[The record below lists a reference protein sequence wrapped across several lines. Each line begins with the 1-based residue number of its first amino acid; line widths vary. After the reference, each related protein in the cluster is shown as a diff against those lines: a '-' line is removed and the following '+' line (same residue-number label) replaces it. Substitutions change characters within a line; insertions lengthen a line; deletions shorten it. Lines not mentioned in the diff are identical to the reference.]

1 MVIHLK
7 IDLLSWLLF
16 PQAGADQRWNQG
28 GGANH
33 KSRPGVIWAS
43 GCVHL
48 IVLGGGHLYQVL
60 QEVDRFTRFSEQAVV
75 RCIEAGTNLSLAL
88 THHIL
93 NQTVLHL
100 LNVHVHGPGQ
110 FLEFDKP
117 EYVMSLREN
126 QPPGTKV
133 GLVTLSGLS
142 ESQKFEFS
150 LFPVR
155 YWTKFSTKINYDI
168 SNTVSVTL
176 ITLKPLD
183 QDKRISADPRWA
195 KFDFVGIRVDVS
207 AL

>member
-75 RCIEAGTNLSLAL
+75 RGPRLVLSPCQVSARVRSSNSLCSPSD
-88 THHIL
+88 I
-93 NQTVLHL
+93 
-100 LNVHVHGPGQ
+100 GPSSR
-110 FLEFDKP
+110 P
-117 EYVMSLREN
+117 RS
-126 QPPGTKV
+126 TTTSA
-133 GLVTLSGLS
+133 TLSVSPSSLS
-142 ESQKFEFS
+142 NLWITTRGYLQIPGGQNLTLLVLELTFLLCK
-150 LFPVR
+150 
-155 YWTKFSTKINYDI
+155 TKNGNF
-168 SNTVSVTL
+168 L
-176 ITLKPLD
+176 
-183 QDKRISADPRWA
+183 
-195 KFDFVGIRVDVS
+195 
-207 AL
+207 

>member
-75 RCIEAGTNLSLAL
+75 RCTSQDLHTSGHVTQVLLCNMASEEVSLSWQRLMNRWEVL
-88 THHIL
+88 FIL
-93 NQTVLHL
+93 
-100 LNVHVHGPGQ
+100 
-110 FLEFDKP
+110 
-117 EYVMSLREN
+117 
-126 QPPGTKV
+126 
-133 GLVTLSGLS
+133 
-142 ESQKFEFS
+142 
-150 LFPVR
+150 
-155 YWTKFSTKINYDI
+155 
-168 SNTVSVTL
+168 SVTL

-183 QDKRISADPRWA
+183 HEVDKRITLSDGVDDGKDQDWIRWA

-207 AL
+207 VKRKMEIFFKFSQSQMHLLKCVISSF

>member
-75 RCIEAGTNLSLAL
+75 RCTSQDLHTSRHVTQVLLCNMASEEVSLSWQRLMNRWEVL
-88 THHIL
+88 FIL
-93 NQTVLHL
+93 
-100 LNVHVHGPGQ
+100 
-110 FLEFDKP
+110 
-117 EYVMSLREN
+117 
-126 QPPGTKV
+126 
-133 GLVTLSGLS
+133 
-142 ESQKFEFS
+142 
-150 LFPVR
+150 
-155 YWTKFSTKINYDI
+155 
-168 SNTVSVTL
+168 SVTL

-183 QDKRISADPRWA
+183 HEVDKRITLSDGVDDGKDQDRIRWA

-207 AL
+207 VKRKMEIFFKFSQSQMHLLKCVISSF

>member
-75 RCIEAGTNLSLAL
+75 RCTSQDLHTSGHVTQVLLCNMASEEVSLSWQRLM
-88 THHIL
+88 
-93 NQTVLHL
+93 NRWEVFLHDLVHPQVSPYFISL
-100 LNVHVHGPGQ
+100 L
-110 FLEFDKP
+110 
-117 EYVMSLREN
+117 Y
-126 QPPGTKV
+126 
-133 GLVTLSGLS
+133 
-142 ESQKFEFS
+142 KFEVKQPRFVNNS
-150 LFPVR
+150 MKRRFLFCFQKLNWGRICRWSFRQRMGFVR
-155 YWTKFSTKINYDI
+155 K
-168 SNTVSVTL
+168 
-176 ITLKPLD
+176 
-183 QDKRISADPRWA
+183 Q
-195 KFDFVGIRVDVS
+195 
-207 AL
+207 